1 MWYSNIKL
9 GTERGDDVEDD
20 FIKMSV
26 YSYYIVGGD
35 WNMSDTGH
43 LHVTNILLSKTTGE
57 VMFNESFNLKS
68 ISIN

>member
-1 MWYSNIKL
+1 
-9 GTERGDDVEDD
+9 
-20 FIKMSV
+20 MSV

-35 WNMSDTGH
+35 WDMSDTGH

>member
-1 MWYSNIKL
+1 
-9 GTERGDDVEDD
+9 
-20 FIKMSV
+20 
-26 YSYYIVGGD
+26 
-35 WNMSDTGH
+35 MSDIGH